1 MFEQMKLN
9 LEYAQSILDSTIFND
24 YYQKALKAA
33 GTLLNNSG
41 EGSEFTGWLDLPLK
55 NGFDYILKI
64 REAAKKFKN
73 LNTVV
78 IIGIGGSY
86 LGSRAVI
93 EALKEP
99 FANDSPEIIYAGHHL
114 SAAYYDG
121 LQQYLTDKDFG
132 IIVISKSGTTTEP
145 AIAFRLI
152 HQLLIEQVGEEMAAQ
167 KIVAITDAEKGALKS
182 LADTQKIQ
190 TFVIPDDVGG
200 RFSVLTAVG
209 LLPISIAG
217 IEIDELIEGAKA
229 EMNNCKELSENNNA
243 IWYAAI
249 RNFMYESGKSIE
261 LLSSFEPNIQY
272 FSEWWKQLFG
282 ESEGKDSKGIFPA
295 SAIFTTDLHSLG
307 QYIQDGERHLFETMI
322 SFDTNNE
329 FVRIPKLQNDLDNL
343 NYLCAKPISWINSMA
358 EKGTCEAHQQGGVPV
373 LKIEVG
379 ELNAFNIG
387 RLIYFFEFACGV
399 SAYMLGVNPFNQP
412 GVEAYKSN
420 MFRLL
425 GKK

>member
-1 MFEQMKLN
+1 MKLN
-9 LEYAQSILDSTIFND
+9 LEYSQEIIESKEFDD
-24 YYQKALKAA
+24 YFQKAIKAA
-33 GTLLNNSG
+33 DTLLSKSG
-41 EGSEFTGWLDLPLK
+41 KGAEFSGWLDLPLK

-64 REAAKKFKN
+64 REAAKKFKD
-73 LNTVV
+73 LDTVV

-86 LGSRAVI
+86 LGARAVI

-99 FANDSPEIIYAGHHL
+99 FANNSPEIIYAGHHL
-114 SAAYYDG
+114 SADYYDS
-121 LQQYLTDKDFG
+121 LQQYLNNKDFG
-132 IIVISKSGTTTEP
+132 IVVISKSGTTTEP

-152 HQLLIEQVGEEMAAQ
+152 QQLLIEQVGKEKAA
-167 KIVAITDAEKGALKS
+167 KNIIAITDAKKGALKT
-182 LADTQKIQ
+182 LANTENFQ

-209 LLPISIAG
+209 LLPISISG
-217 IEIDELIEGAKA
+217 IGIDELIEGAKA
-229 EMNNCKELSENNNA
+229 EMYNCKELNENNQA
-243 IWYAAI
+243 LWYAAA
-249 RNFMYESGKSIE
+249 RNLMYDSDKHIE
-261 LLSSFEPNIQY
+261 LLSSFEPNMQY

-307 QYIQDGERHLFETMI
+307 QYIQDGKRHLFETMI
-322 SFDTNNE
+322 SFDKNNE
-329 FVRIPKLQNDLDNL
+329 FVRVPKLHNDLDNL
-343 NYLCAKPISWINSMA
+343 NYLCGKPISWINSMA
-358 EKGTCEAHQQGGVPV
+358 EVGTCEAHQQGGVPV
-373 LKIEVG
+373 IKIEPG

-399 SAYMLGVNPFNQP
+399 SAYMLGVNPFDQP